1 MATQLFIS
9 YSHNDNEWLD
19 RLKTTLKPLVRRGEI
34 SAFSDQDIQTGAHWR
49 EAIQQALDSAEVAV
63 LLVTPDF
70 LASDFIDQNELPL
83 LLKAAETR
91 KLAVF
96 WIAVRYSTYRDSKI
110 EPFQAANDPSRPLAS
125 LSPADLDKELVQIYD
140 KIKLVMQANPEPAPP
155 PSSPGVPLRNP
166 YPGLRPFDEELAPYF
181 YGRKEEIQR
190 MLDAVDRFHFLMV
203 LGPSGSGKSSLVF
216 AGLLPQLRQK
226 ISSVPHPWTVLS
238 LRPQQYP
245 ATNLDRRLPGVL
257 EQPGEAVTR
266 YLESKS
272 GAQRLLL
279 VVDQLE
285 ECFTQAEGGEREPF
299 LGAIRNLREIER
311 CTVVL
316 TLRAVFFEDLMS
328 SKLWPVGTSDRIEVV
343 PLREDQMRDAIV
355 EPARAVG
362 VTIEEG
368 LVELLLADAAGEPGR
383 LSLLQS
389 TLELLWGKMQN
400 RVLPLEAYTQLGE
413 EGRQRVAYALASKAD
428 SALDDL
434 SPAQQQTAR
443 RIFLRLVQFVEGR
456 PETRRQQSMSSLLD
470 TAEYPT
476 LVEQTVSRLA
486 DRGLLVVD
494 RQGVGEA
501 GSERVDLTHEALI
514 TAWPALRQWID
525 QGKEAEQS
533 RRRWEAKAYEWVQYG
548 RKSFLLDEEPL
559 QELEAWLKSP
569 AATSVRYS
577 SQLVE
582 FAVASRQA
590 LAQRE
595 GAQSRLRAADLAAYA
610 EGWLERDPELALRL
624 AIEAVSLTWRQSRPP
639 SGEAEDAL
647 RQALI
652 RAPVRQIRHDHQGE
666 VLGMTVSKDG
676 KLLATT
682 GADGTAKV
690 WRVTSGQLQATMT
703 GHAGPVYGAAFDPE
717 GPHLATAGADS
728 TLRIW
733 DLADGREIMSLDG
746 QGKAVLCAAYSS
758 SGHLLVAGGE
768 DGVARIWDLAEK
780 TTARELRGHRRPIR
794 SVAFSPNGTYVAT
807 TGDDAIVRIWK
818 AGTGEEAAALQ
829 GHVNRVWKVAW
840 ISYSRLVVTAGE
852 DRTVRVWDVETGSSR
867 PPLRQHT
874 KPVRD
879 ARFDA
884 STWILTTGEDGTV
897 SVSDLETG
905 RAAQTFHSPG
915 ARLIGAAYTQGERNR
930 LILATDAEGT
940 TRLWEAT
947 GGQEISVQ
955 SFSDAYRLGGAVY
968 SPAGPRVLLLVS
980 SSAYVY
986 SSGPYRSYAEVRD
999 PESGSVV
1006 TTLQG
1011 AAGTSPGYS
1020 TYTASGGYSSSAQ
1033 ARDAESGAVQA
1044 TIQAHASGVNDAQY
1058 SPDGRLIATAGQDGT
1073 ARIWDAATGRQVAS
1087 LTGHKG
1093 PVRRIS
1099 WSPDGQRVVTASEDR
1114 TAAIWAATAGRLIRT
1129 LAGHGDA
1136 VQAALFS
1143 PTDGRWVATAS
1154 ADGKVRIWE
1163 SDTGNQ
1169 IHELGPGEH
1178 TAGITGLAWS
1188 PDGSRIATAS
1198 EDGTARIWLW
1208 TERRREHLLTGHEGG
1223 LLGIAWSPD
1232 GQTLATAGRD
1242 HTVRLWNASNGGRR
1256 GTLRGHTA
1264 EVVAVAFSPDGKRVA
1279 STGNDRTVRQYLVD
1293 VQALLDLAEAR
1304 KPRELTTAERA
1315 TYLAS

>member
-9 YSHNDNEWLD
+9 YSHKDNEWLE
-19 RLKTTLKPLVRRGEI
+19 RLQTTLKPLVRRGEI
-34 SAFSDQDIQTGAHWR
+34 SAFSDQDIRTGAHWR
-49 EAIQQALDSAEVAV
+49 EAIQQALDSAGVGV

-70 LASDFIDQNELPL
+70 LASDYIDQNELPL
-83 LLKAAETR
+83 LLQAAEKRQLT
-91 KLAVF
+91 VF
-96 WIAVRYSTYRDSKI
+96 WIAVRYSTYQDSKI
-110 EPFQAANDPSRPLAS
+110 EPFQAANNPDRPLAS

-140 KIKLVMQANPEPAPP
+140 KIKLAMQANPEPTPPP
-155 PSSPGVPLRNP
+155 PSAGAPLRNP

-190 MLDAVDRFHFLMV
+190 LLDAVDRFHFLMV

-257 EQPGEAVTR
+257 ERPGEAVTR

-272 GAQRLLL
+272 GARRLLL
-279 VVDQLE
+279 VVDQFE
-285 ECFTQAEGGEREPF
+285 ECFTQADEGEREPF
-299 LGAIRNLREIER
+299 LAAIRNLREAER

-316 TLRAVFFEDLMS
+316 TLRAVFFEDLMT
-328 SKLWPVGTSDRIEVV
+328 SKLWPVDTSDRIEVV

-355 EPARAVG
+355 EPARALG

-383 LSLLQS
+383 LPLLQS
-389 TLELLWGKMQN
+389 TLEFLWGKMQN
-400 RVLPLEAYTQLGE
+400 RVLPLEAYTRLGE
-413 EGRQRVAYALASKAD
+413 ERRQRVAYALASKAD

-476 LVEQTVSRLA
+476 LVEQTVNRLA
-486 DRGLLVVD
+486 DRGLLVID
-494 RQGVGEA
+494 RQGGGEA
-501 GSERVDLTHEALI
+501 GSERVDLAHEALL
-514 TAWPALRQWID
+514 TAWPVLRQWID
-525 QGKEAEQS
+525 QGREAEQS
-533 RRRWEAKAYEWVQYG
+533 RRRWEAKAEEWVRYG

-559 QELEAWLKSP
+559 QELEAWLQSP
-569 AATSVRYS
+569 AASSLRHS

-590 LAQRE
+590 LTRRE
-595 GAQSRLRAADLAAYA
+595 GVQSRLRAADLAAYA

-624 AIEAVSLTWRQSRPP
+624 AIEAVRLTWRQGQPP

-647 RQALI
+647 RQTLT
-652 RAPVRQIRHDHQGE
+652 RTPVRQIRHDHQGE
-666 VLGMTVSKDG
+666 VLDMTVSRDG
-676 KLLATT
+676 ELLATT

-690 WRVTSGQLQATMT
+690 WRVASGQLQATMT
-703 GHAGPVYGAAFDPE
+703 GHAGPVYGAAFDPA

-746 QGKAVLCAAYSS
+746 QGKAVLCVAYSS
-758 SGHLLVAGGE
+758 SGHLLAVGGE
-768 DGVARIWDLAEK
+768 DGVARIWNLAEK
-780 TTARELRGHRRPIR
+780 TIDRELRGHRRPIR
-794 SVAFSPNGTYVAT
+794 SVALSPNGTYAAT
-807 TGDDAIVRIWK
+807 AGDDAIVRIWR
-818 AGTGEEAAALQ
+818 AATGEETAALQ
-829 GHVNRVWKVAW
+829 GHVNRIWRVVWDA
-840 ISYSRLVVTAGE
+840 YSRLVVTAGE
-852 DRTVRVWDVETGSSR
+852 DRTVRVWDAETGSPR

-884 STWILTTGEDGTV
+884 SKWLLTAGEDGTV

-915 ARLIGAAYTQGERNR
+915 ARLIGAAYAQGERNR
-930 LILATDAEGT
+930 LILATDADGT

-955 SFSDAYRLGGAVY
+955 FFSNAYRLGGAVY
-968 SPAGPRVLLLVS
+968 SPVGPRILLLVS
-980 SSAYVY
+980 SSAY

-999 PESGSVV
+999 PESGAVV
-1006 TTLQG
+1006 TTLQDET
-1011 AAGTSPGYS
+1011 GTS
-1020 TYTASGGYSSSAQ
+1020 
-1033 ARDAESGAVQA
+1033 
-1044 TIQAHASGVNDAQY
+1044 QAHASGVNGAEH
-1058 SPDGRLIATAGQDGT
+1058 SPDGRFIATAGQDGT
-1073 ARIWDAATGRQVAS
+1073 ARIWDAATGREFAS
-1087 LTGHKG
+1087 LSGHKG
-1093 PVRRIS
+1093 PVKRIS
-1099 WSPDGQRVVTASEDR
+1099 WSPDGQRVVTASEDG
-1114 TAAIWAATAGRLIRT
+1114 TAAIWTAPAGRLIRP
-1129 LAGHGDA
+1129 LSGHAGA
-1136 VQAALFS
+1136 VQAALFG
-1143 PTDGRWVATAS
+1143 PPDGRWVATAG

-1163 SDTGNQ
+1163 SDTGDLV
-1169 IHELGPGEH
+1169 HEIGPGEH

-1208 TERRREHLLTGHEGG
+1208 TEERREHLLTGHEGG

-1242 HTVRLWNASNGGRR
+1242 HTVRLWHAPTGGRR

-1293 VQALLDLAEAR
+1293 IQALLDLAEAR
-1304 KPRELTTAERA
+1304 EPRELTAAERA
-1315 TYLAS
+1315 TYLVS